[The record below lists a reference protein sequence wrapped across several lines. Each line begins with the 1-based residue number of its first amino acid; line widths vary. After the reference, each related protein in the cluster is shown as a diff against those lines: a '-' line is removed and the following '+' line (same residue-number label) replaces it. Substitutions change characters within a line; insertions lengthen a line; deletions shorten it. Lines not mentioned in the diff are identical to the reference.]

1 MARSDWEFDAN
12 DMMPASFYY
21 LVYRFV
27 YKLCP
32 KPTFG
37 ENMCMTRANM
47 DKNPDEVAAMFD
59 GVAKRYDL
67 VNDLL
72 SLGQT
77 KAWRRATTKIIGPK
91 AGMRILDLAAGTGSS
106 SEPLAAAGADVIPAD
121 FSEGM
126 LAAGRKARPHL
137 AFTKADALNLP
148 FKDGEF
154 DSVTISFGLRN
165 TADIDLALAQMLRV
179 TKPGGQLVVCEFSS
193 PTFAPFRKIY
203 TNYLMRALPWVARR
217 SSSNPDAYIYLAESI
232 RAWPDQQALAAKIE
246 AAGWSAVTWKNLTGG
261 VVAVHKAFK

>member
-1 MARSDWEFDAN
+1 MSR
-12 DMMPASFYY
+12 AS
-21 LVYRFV
+21 
-27 YKLCP
+27 
-32 KPTFG
+32 
-37 ENMCMTRANM
+37 M

-77 KAWRRATTKIIGPK
+77 KAWRRATTKIIAPK
-91 AGMRILDLAAGTGSS
+91 PGMKILDLAAGTGSS
-106 SEPLAAAGADVIPAD
+106 SEPLATAGADVIPAD

-126 LAAGRKARPHL
+126 LTAGRKARPHL

-148 FKDGEF
+148 FKAGEF
-154 DSVTISFGLRN
+154 DLVTISFGLRN

-193 PTFAPFRKIY
+193 PTWAPFRAIY
-203 TNYLMRALPWVARR
+203 TNYLMRALPWVARKT
-217 SSSNPDAYIYLAESI
+217 SSNPDAYIYLAESI
-232 RAWPDQQALAAKIE
+232 RAWPDQKALAAKIE
-246 AAGWSAVTWKNLTGG
+246 AAGWSGVSWTNLTGG
-261 VVAVHKAFK
+261 VVAVHKATKA

>member
-1 MARSDWEFDAN
+1 MS
-12 DMMPASFYY
+12 
-21 LVYRFV
+21 
-27 YKLCP
+27 
-32 KPTFG
+32 
-37 ENMCMTRANM
+37 RANLNK
-47 DKNPDEVAAMFD
+47 DPNEVAAMFD

-77 KAWRRATTKIIGPK
+77 KSWRRKTTAIVAPK
-91 AGMRILDLAAGTGSS
+91 PGMKILDLAAGTGSS

-154 DSVTISFGLRN
+154 DLVTISFGLRN
-165 TADIDLALAQMLRV
+165 TNDVDLALREALRV
-179 TKPGGQLVVCEFSS
+179 TKKGGRLVICEFSS
-193 PTFAPFRKIY
+193 PVWRPFRTIY
-203 TNYLMRALPWVARR
+203 RNYLMRALPAIARFT
-217 SSSNPDAYIYLAESI
+217 SSNPDAYIYLAQSI
-232 RAWPDQQALAAKIE
+232 RAWPDQAKLAEIIR
-246 AAGWSAVTWKNLTGG
+246 AAGWRNVGWQNLTGG
-261 VVAVHKAFK
+261 VVAVHSANAS

>member
-1 MARSDWEFDAN
+1 MVKTSHLHF
-12 DMMPASFYY
+12 F
-21 LVYRFV
+21 

-37 ENMCMTRANM
+37 ENMLMSRANM
-47 DKNPDEVAAMFD
+47 DKNPEEVAAMFD

-77 KAWRRATTKIIGPK
+77 KAWRRATTKIIAPK
-91 AGMRILDLAAGTGSS
+91 PGMKILDLAAGTGSS

-121 FSEGM
+121 FSDGM

-137 AFTKADALNLP
+137 AFTKADALNLA
-148 FKDGEF
+148 FSDGQF
-154 DSVTISFGLRN
+154 DLVTISFGLRN

-193 PTFAPFRKIY
+193 PTFGPFRTIY
-203 TNYLMRALPWVARR
+203 TNYLMRALPWVAKRT
-217 SSSNPDAYIYLAESI
+217 SSNPDAYIYLAESI
-232 RAWPDQQALAAKIE
+232 RAWPDQKALAAKIE
-246 AAGWSAVTWKNLTGG
+246 AAGWSRVTWTNLTGG

>member
-1 MARSDWEFDAN
+1 
-12 DMMPASFYY
+12 
-21 LVYRFV
+21 
-27 YKLCP
+27 
-32 KPTFG
+32 
-37 ENMCMTRANM
+37 M

-77 KAWRRATTKIIGPK
+77 KAWRRATTMIIGPK
-91 AGMRILDLAAGTGSS
+91 PGMKILDLAAGTGSS

-148 FKDGEF
+148 FKEGEF
-154 DSVTISFGLRN
+154 DLVTISFGLRN
-165 TADIDLALAQMLRV
+165 TADIDLALAQLLRV
-179 TKPGGQLVVCEFSS
+179 TKSGGQLVVCEFSS
-193 PTFAPFRKIY
+193 PTWAPFRAIY
-203 TNYLMRALPWVARR
+203 TNYLMRALPWVARMT
-217 SSSNPDAYIYLAESI
+217 SSNPDAYIYLAESI
-232 RAWPDQQALAAKIE
+232 RAWPDQKALAARIA
-246 AAGWSAVTWKNLTGG
+246 AAGWSGVSWTNLTGG
-261 VVAVHKAFK
+261 VVAVHKATKA

>member
-1 MARSDWEFDAN
+1 MS
-12 DMMPASFYY
+12 
-21 LVYRFV
+21 
-27 YKLCP
+27 
-32 KPTFG
+32 
-37 ENMCMTRANM
+37 RANM

-77 KAWRRATTKIIGPK
+77 KAWRRATTKIIAPK
-91 AGMRILDLAAGTGSS
+91 AGMKILDLAAGTGSS

-154 DSVTISFGLRN
+154 DLVTISFGLRN

-203 TNYLMRALPWVARR
+203 TNYLMRALPWVASRT
-217 SSSNPDAYIYLAESI
+217 SSNPDAYIYLAESI
-232 RAWPDQQALAAKIE
+232 RAWPDQKALAARIE
-246 AAGWSAVTWKNLTGG
+246 AAGWSRVTWKNLTGG

>member
-1 MARSDWEFDAN
+1 MSR
-12 DMMPASFYY
+12 AS
-21 LVYRFV
+21 
-27 YKLCP
+27 
-32 KPTFG
+32 
-37 ENMCMTRANM
+37 M
-47 DKNPDEVAAMFD
+47 DKNPEEVAAMFD

-77 KAWRRATTKIIGPK
+77 KSWRRATTKIIAPR
-91 AGMRILDLAAGTGSS
+91 AGMKILDLAAGTGSS

-148 FKDGEF
+148 FSDGQF
-154 DSVTISFGLRN
+154 DLATISFGLRN

-193 PTFAPFRKIY
+193 PTFGPFRTIY

-217 SSSNPDAYIYLAESI
+217 TSSNPDAYIYLAESI
-232 RAWPDQQALAAKIE
+232 RAWPDQKALAAKIE
-246 AAGWSAVTWKNLTGG
+246 AAGWSRVTWTNLTGG

>member
-1 MARSDWEFDAN
+1 MS
-12 DMMPASFYY
+12 
-21 LVYRFV
+21 
-27 YKLCP
+27 
-32 KPTFG
+32 
-37 ENMCMTRANM
+37 RANM

-77 KAWRRATTKIIGPK
+77 KTWRRATTKIIAPK
-91 AGMRILDLAAGTGSS
+91 AGMKILDLAAGTGSS

-154 DSVTISFGLRN
+154 DLVTISFGLRN
-165 TADIDLALAQMLRV
+165 TQNTQLALAEMLRV

-203 TNYLMRALPWVARR
+203 TNYLMRALPWVASR

-232 RAWPDQQALAAKIE
+232 RAWPDQTALAARIE
-246 AAGWSAVTWKNLTGG
+246 AAGWSRVTWKNLTGG
-261 VVAVHKAFK
+261 VVAVHMAFK